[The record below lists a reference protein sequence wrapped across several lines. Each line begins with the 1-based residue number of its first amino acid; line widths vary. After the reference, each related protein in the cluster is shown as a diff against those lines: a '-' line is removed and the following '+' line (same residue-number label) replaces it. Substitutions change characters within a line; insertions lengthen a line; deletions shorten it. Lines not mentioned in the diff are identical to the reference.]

1 MCILPPQ
8 MFSQTTF
15 IRLFVYVFSEIELSS
30 SKVLMP
36 IFIIITNFGAP
47 RVPFF
52 FSSVPTWLV
61 KKKKKKKSSKLV
73 RWYATIQ
80 HVSVDVTLRSSESEV
95 AFSGTFLEWTPC
107 KTFLTCRTDVK
118 KMKQELLQK
127 LFFMSFKSSDNKLF
141 WHHLNVCN

>member
-1 MCILPPQ
+1 MHLTSSNVFTNNVYSTVCFCIQWNRTKFFKSTHAYIYNYYKLWG
-8 MFSQTTF
+8 STGT
-15 IRLFVYVFSEIELSS
+15 
-30 SKVLMP
+30 
-36 IFIIITNFGAP
+36 
-47 RVPFF
+47 FF
-52 FSSVPTWLV
+52 FFPVFPLDLL
-61 KKKKKKKSSKLV
+61 KKKKKKSSKLV

-107 KTFLTCRTDVK
+107 KTFLRCRTDVK

>member
-8 MFSQTTF
+8 MFSQTKF
-15 IRLFVYVFSEIELSS
+15 IRLFVYVFSEIELNS

-52 FSSVPTWLV
+52 PPVFPLDLL
-61 KKKKKKKSSKLV
+61 KKKSSKLV

-80 HVSVDVTLRSSESEV
+80 YVSVDVTLRSSESGV

-107 KTFLTCRTDVK
+107 KTFLRCRTDVK

>member
-15 IRLFVYVFSEIELSS
+15 IRLFVSVFSEIELSS

-52 FSSVPTWLV
+52 FFPVFPLDLL
-61 KKKKKKKSSKLV
+61 KKKKKSSKLV

-107 KTFLTCRTDVK
+107 KTFLRCRTDVK

>member
-15 IRLFVYVFSEIELSS
+15 IRLFVSVFSEIELSS

-52 FSSVPTWLV
+52 FPVFPLDLL
-61 KKKKKKKSSKLV
+61 KKKKKSSKLV

-107 KTFLTCRTDVK
+107 KTFLRCRTDVK

>member
-8 MFSQTTF
+8 MFSQTKF

-52 FSSVPTWLV
+52 PPVFPLDLL
-61 KKKKKKKSSKLV
+61 KKKKKSSKLV

-107 KTFLTCRTDVK
+107 KTFLRCRTDVK